1 MATASLAAD
10 LQAFLRHLAQARDM
24 SPNTVRA
31 YGTDLRGFL
40 AWHGEGTLDRL
51 TLRRFLASL
60 HRDGRKAT
68 TVQRKLSSLR
78 AFFRFLRDRGVIRK
92 DPARLVRGPK
102 IPGRLPRFLTVQQID
117 ALLSLPFAADFQG
130 TRDRAVLEFL
140 YSTGCRVSE
149 VAGLGLKQIDFDEG
163 SVRVLGK
170 GRKERLAMLGGPAR
184 AALTAHLPY
193 RTTLLRE
200 CQSATT
206 VLFVN
211 RRGRPLS
218 SRWLFETVR
227 RCARAAGIPF
237 RLSPHGLRHSF
248 ATHLL
253 DRGADLR
260 SVQEMLG
267 HSRLA
272 TTQVYTHVSMA
283 RLRAVYERAH
293 PHGQGG
299 KEGEAS

>member
-1 MATASLAAD
+1 MALAPLAAE
-10 LQAFLRHLAQARDM
+10 LGAFLRHLAQVRDM

-31 YGTDLRGFL
+31 YGTDLRAFL
-40 AWHGEGTLDRL
+40 QWKGDAALDRL
-51 TLRRFLASL
+51 TLRRYLASL
-60 HRDGRKAT
+60 HKEGRKAT

-78 AFFRFLRDRGVIRK
+78 AFLRFLRDRGVVRK
-92 DPARLVRGPK
+92 DPARLIRGPK
-102 IPGRLPRFLTVQQID
+102 VPSRLPRFLTVPQVD
-117 ALLSLPFAADFQG
+117 ALLSLPFAADFWG
-130 TRDRAVLEFL
+130 TRDRAILEFL

-149 VAGLGLKQIDFDEG
+149 VAGLALRQVDVEEG

-170 GRKERLAMLGGPAR
+170 GRKERLAMLGKPALR
-184 AALTAHLPY
+184 ALAAHLPH
-193 RTTLLRE
+193 RASTLRDNH
-200 CQSATT
+200 SSTG

-211 RRGRPLS
+211 QRGRPLS
-218 SRWLFETVR
+218 SRWMFETVR
-227 RCARAAGIPF
+227 RRARDAGIPF

-267 HSRLA
+267 HERLA

-283 RLRAVYERAH
+283 RLRAVYEKAH
-293 PHGQGG
+293 PHGEGGAQGD
-299 KEGEAS
+299 